1 MATQKVKDE
10 NWTDETGRK
19 IPVKYVTGL
28 ARAKEQTAGKLLR
41 DALSLNK
48 KLNIFKTEVKKLC
61 NDVATKAKIELK
73 VDNMAKGTFSF
84 FNFDRTIKIEVSA
97 SERIEFDDLTI
108 QACKGK
114 LDEFLSENLDS
125 KQDFLKEMVTDAF
138 STSRGKLDAKK
149 VMGLMKYRTKIPHT
163 LFQQALDLLGDSI
176 RHPDSKTYF
185 RIWERQEDGGYK
197 LIDLNFSSL

>member
-10 NWTDETGRK
+10 NWVDETGRK
-19 IPVKYVTGL
+19 IPVKFITPL

-41 DALSLNK
+41 DALVLNK
-48 KLNIFKTEVKKLC
+48 KLTDFKTEVKRLC
-61 NDVATKAKIELK
+61 NDVAIKAKVELK
-73 VDNMAKGTFSF
+73 VENMAKGTFSF
-84 FNFDRTIKIEVSA
+84 FNFDRTIKIKVSA

-149 VMGLMKYRTKIPHT
+149 VMGLMKYRTKISHP